1 MDLIDPSTDLGSIIF
16 SVRPDRTFAGG
27 LLRSSSRHLH
37 SSPPLSPVYGSDE
50 MAAPLRRVV
59 PGLGRALLSPT
70 PARMLSAEASDALVE
85 IKPGEIG
92 MVSGIPEE
100 HLRRKVTFPRAPR
113 IHYRRSIPVFS
124 GSVCASLEMFELRV
138 FLGC

>member
-1 MDLIDPSTDLGSIIF
+1 
-16 SVRPDRTFAGG
+16 
-27 LLRSSSRHLH
+27 
-37 SSPPLSPVYGSDE
+37 

-113 IHYRRSIPVFS
+113 ITTAGVYQYLVDPCVHLSRCLS
-124 GSVCASLEMFELRV
+124 FE
-138 FLGC
+138 FF

>member
-1 MDLIDPSTDLGSIIF
+1 MDLIHLLLWAPSYSRRGQIAHSQAVC
-16 SVRPDRTFAGG
+16 SEA
-27 LLRSSSRHLH
+27 LLRSISFLLH
-37 SSPPLSPVYGSDE
+37 LSPACGSDA

-100 HLRRKVTFPRAPR
+100 HLRRKVPFPRLPR
-113 IHYRRSIPVFS
+113 LRRHRHRPVFS
-124 GSVCASLEMFELRV
+124 GSMRASLEMFGFQGF
-138 FLGC
+138 FL